1 MKFRHSFIYLFILF
15 FLRTYFSGKLELELE
30 TPSDLTEA
38 KSLSQS
44 YPKLKA
50 WTSFIESITTSD
62 LERGFLQNPEGDTEE
77 EEVEEKAIIGEA
89 TQNMAFALE
98 VGVIFGKIYFIL
110 SIKKDSHSEPKFFF

>member
-1 MKFRHSFIYLFILF
+1 M
-15 FLRTYFSGKLELELE
+15 E

-44 YPKLKA
+44 YPKLKS

-62 LERGFLQNPEGDTEE
+62 LERGFLQNSEGDTEE

-110 SIKKDSHSEPKFFF
+110 SIKKNSHSEPKNFF

>member
-62 LERGFLQNPEGDTEE
+62 LERGFLQNPEGYTEFICQIQ
-77 EEVEEKAIIGEA
+77 KRKMTKIGFVTEL
-89 TQNMAFALE
+89 TL
-98 VGVIFGKIYFIL
+98 
-110 SIKKDSHSEPKFFF
+110 